1 MSRYKTQNNILFSNG
16 NLILSDQKGNLIIF
30 SVKENKIFRKYNFY
44 KKRFK
49 DIKKNLNLVIENNII
64 YISDNI
70 GFFYAYDYLTDKLV
84 WAKNYKIPFRS
95 NLKISINKLIS
106 SNQNNDLII
115 LDKSTGNLIKTIPSE
130 STSINSSFINNI
142 SLSTENI
149 FYLNTYGSLYSIHKD
164 NLRLNWFVNLNKS
177 LDLNINNLFEGNKI
191 VNYKNKIF
199 ISSNQNFYI
208 IDAKTGVILSK
219 KNFSLKLKP
228 IVINNYIFLITNND
242 LLIAMNLENNKIL
255 YSYDLSKKISDFINL
270 KGNLDV
276 KNFMFINNKLFI
288 FLKEPYI
295 ISSSLN
301 GEIEDMIKLSTKVNS
316 SPIFVDKS
324 LLYLDRNNRL
334 LIFN

>member
-1 MSRYKTQNNILFSNG
+1 MDL
-16 NLILSDQKGNLIIF
+16 
-30 SVKENKIFRKYNFY
+30 
-44 KKRFK
+44 
-49 DIKKNLNLVIENNII
+49 
-64 YISDNI
+64 YIQ
-70 GFFYAYDYLTDKLV
+70 FT
-84 WAKNYKIPFRS
+84 
-95 NLKISINKLIS
+95 
-106 SNQNNDLII
+106 
-115 LDKSTGNLIKTIPSE
+115 
-130 STSINSSFINNI
+130 
-142 SLSTENI
+142 
-149 FYLNTYGSLYSIHKD
+149 D

-288 FLKEPYI
+288 FFKDPYI
-295 ISSSLN
+295 LRSSLN
-301 GEIEDMIKLSTKVNS
+301 GEIEDMIKLYTIVNS

>member
-1 MSRYKTQNNILFSNG
+1 MKIFFKSKKLSRYKTQNNILFSNG

-70 GFFYAYDYLTDKLV
+70 GFFDAYDYLTDKLV

-177 LDLNINNLFEGNKI
+177 LDLNINNLFE
-191 VNYKNKIF
+191 
-199 ISSNQNFYI
+199 
-208 IDAKTGVILSK
+208 
-219 KNFSLKLKP
+219 
-228 IVINNYIFLITNND
+228 
-242 LLIAMNLENNKIL
+242 E
-255 YSYDLSKKISDFINL
+255 
-270 KGNLDV
+270 
-276 KNFMFINNKLFI
+276 
-288 FLKEPYI
+288 
-295 ISSSLN
+295 
-301 GEIEDMIKLSTKVNS
+301 IKL
-316 SPIFVDKS
+316 
-324 LLYLDRNNRL
+324 
-334 LIFN
+334 